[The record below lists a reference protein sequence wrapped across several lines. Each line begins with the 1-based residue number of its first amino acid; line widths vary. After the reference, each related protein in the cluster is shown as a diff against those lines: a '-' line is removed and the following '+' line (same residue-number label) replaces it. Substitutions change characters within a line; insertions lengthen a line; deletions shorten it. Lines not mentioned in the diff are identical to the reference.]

1 MNKNSTAIDR
11 LLTKT
16 CQYCYTKRENKSHK
30 RKKYIYFN
38 LSSTLRNTEY
48 FTDKW
53 TVAYT
58 AHQYWIGRNTL
69 FSNWKARMNL
79 MGRGKRGEILVILNE
94 FKHDQEFNTVES
106 QLNGRIEDV
115 GFCYY
120 FPTKCVTLTKQ
131 R

>member
-1 MNKNSTAIDR
+1 
-11 LLTKT
+11 
-16 CQYCYTKRENKSHK
+16 
-30 RKKYIYFN
+30 
-38 LSSTLRNTEY
+38 
-48 FTDKW
+48 
-53 TVAYT
+53 
-58 AHQYWIGRNTL
+58 
-69 FSNWKARMNL
+69 MNL

-120 FPTKCVTLTKQ
+120 FPMKCVTLTKQ